1 MREEGVQRRCVR
13 GYYSSGCYINQCMC
27 EQKVDYEGNIGVVIG
42 EGVTVPSAAPLAIVD
57 AQAAKIDVIIGESLG
72 AIATTTPRSSPR
84 SPSTI
89 TKSPGL
95 TLPGAAGERMK
106 QRWQRLN
113 CTYHGEKRGV
123 GG

>member
-1 MREEGVQRRCVR
+1 MCKGGVSEDIIAEVVISISVCVSKKLTTRE
-13 GYYSSGCYINQCMC
+13 ML
-27 EQKVDYEGNIGVVIG
+27 GVVIG

-57 AQAAKIDVIIGESLG
+57 AQAAKMDVIIGESLG
-72 AIATTTPRSSPR
+72 AMATTTPKSSPR

-106 QRWQRLN
+106 QR
-113 CTYHGEKRGV
+113 
-123 GG
+123 